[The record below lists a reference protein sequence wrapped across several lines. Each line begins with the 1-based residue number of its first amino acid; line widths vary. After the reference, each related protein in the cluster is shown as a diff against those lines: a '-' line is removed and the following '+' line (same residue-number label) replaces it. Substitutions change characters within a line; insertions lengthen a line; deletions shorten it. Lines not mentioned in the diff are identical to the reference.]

1 MSKLNLIIKLKGESN
16 QNYSFSLFTNETEF
30 KEGFGGVYVFL
41 KGVKI
46 ADNTNYNC
54 TSLYIGKTKEFK
66 DRFYDHE
73 KWEEAKKK
81 GFNIIGIYKE
91 DIDSKRLAIEEDL
104 IKSKSPQLNTQHN
117 S

>member
-1 MSKLNLIIKLKGESN
+1 MSKLNLTLNLQGESK
-16 QNYSFSLFTNETEF
+16 QSYSFSLFTIETEF
-30 KEGFGGVYVFL
+30 KEGYGGVYVFL
-41 KGVKI
+41 KGVKK

-54 TSLYIGKTKEFK
+54 TPLYIGKTNEFR

-73 KWEEAKKK
+73 KWQEAKKK

-91 DIDSKRLAIEEDL
+91 GNDSKRLAIEEDL
-104 IKSKSPQLNTQHN
+104 IKSKSPDLNTQHN

>member
-1 MSKLNLIIKLKGESN
+1 MSNLNLILKLQGQSK
-16 QNYSFSLFTNETEF
+16 QNYSFSLFTIETEF
-30 KEGFGGVYVFL
+30 KEGYGGVYVFI

-46 ADNTNYNC
+46 ADNKNYNC
-54 TSLYIGKTKEFK
+54 TTLYIGKTKEFK

-73 KWEEAKKK
+73 KCDEAKKK

-91 DIDSKRLAIEEDL
+91 ANDSKRLAIEEDL
-104 IKSKSPQLNTQHN
+104 IKSKSPQLNTHHN